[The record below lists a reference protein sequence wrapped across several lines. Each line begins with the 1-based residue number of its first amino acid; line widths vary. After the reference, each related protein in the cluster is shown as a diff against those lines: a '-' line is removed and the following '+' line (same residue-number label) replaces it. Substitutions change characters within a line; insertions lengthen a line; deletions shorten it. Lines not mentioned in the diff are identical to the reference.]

1 VILTYHG
8 HLYKTIL
15 VSGRK
20 AVKKLLLSL
29 LSLTMAVL
37 PVSAAS
43 PGTPKVKTVI
53 PQEVYKQPVP
63 GMSAKD
69 KQRFIKGERVFT
81 NFWIAVNNPVIP
93 LIWDLSQ
100 SGPGGGEWGLGP
112 MFMATNCAGCHL
124 NAGRG
129 RALDASGLRVF
140 QQLVRLSIP
149 GETPHGGPKPD
160 PNYGQDIQSFDMVT
174 RSDPDARAGE
184 GEVFIDWVNSNF
196 TFPDGSTIELRKPSV
211 RVENLNFGPLADN
224 VMISLRNTQAI
235 LGMGYLEA
243 ISEKDILKQVEKQ
256 KAMGLNG
263 RPNYVRDDINKKI
276 SLGRFGWKANQPS
289 IKQQVASAFL
299 ADIGI
304 NSAIYPE
311 QSCTPVQKECLAA
324 ISGKEPELRDEL
336 WEPITFWSQSLDV
349 PAQRNRET
357 AEFKTGEKLFESA
370 GCSGCHVPEMRTG
383 KYAAVPQLSNKL
395 IRPYTDLLLHDMGPD
410 LADGRSD
417 FKASGSDW
425 RTPPLWGIGLSMQV
439 NASNSFLHDG
449 RARNLL
455 EAIVWHGGE
464 AKTSRD
470 KFIAF
475 TKKQRDEL
483 IYFLSSI

>member
-1 VILTYHG
+1 M
-8 HLYKTIL
+8 KTA
-15 VSGRK
+15 K
-20 AVKKLLLSL
+20 AVL
-29 LSLTMAVL
+29 
-37 PVSAAS
+37 SAALS
-43 PGTPKVKTVI
+43 FPAAVFAAGPLPPPPAPPRAPAVALPAPLPPQPAGRAIGEAGPHGKVLLGLSATQRADFATGRAEFVNVETP
-53 PQEVYKQPVP
+53 E
-63 GMSAKD
+63 G
-69 KQRFIKGERVFT
+69 
-81 NFWIAVNNPVIP
+81 
-93 LIWDLSQ
+93 
-100 SGPGGGEWGLGP
+100 GLGP
-112 MFMATNCAGCHL
+112 IFNDVSCVACHFQGGVGGGSRVVVTRF
-124 NAGRG
+124 GRVTDG
-129 RALDASGLRVF
+129 VF
-140 QQLVRLSIP
+140 DPLVEL
-149 GETPHGGPKPD
+149 GGPLLQRQAIAPAFLETVPAAANVVARRMSTPLFGAGLIEAIPDATLTARAALVKPD
-160 PNYGQDIQSFDMVT
+160 GVKGKAALVQDVVS
-174 RSDPDARAGE
+174 
-184 GEVFIDWVNSNF
+184 
-196 TFPDGSTIELRKPSV
+196 GSM
-211 RVENLNFGPLADN
+211 RV
-224 VMISLRNTQAI
+224 
-235 LGMGYLEA
+235 
-243 ISEKDILKQVEKQ
+243 
-256 KAMGLNG
+256 
-263 RPNYVRDDINKKI
+263 
-276 SLGRFGWKANQPS
+276 GRFGWKANQPS

-410 LADGRSD
+410 LADGRPD

-425 RTPPLWGIGLSMQV
+425 RTPPLWGVGLSMQV